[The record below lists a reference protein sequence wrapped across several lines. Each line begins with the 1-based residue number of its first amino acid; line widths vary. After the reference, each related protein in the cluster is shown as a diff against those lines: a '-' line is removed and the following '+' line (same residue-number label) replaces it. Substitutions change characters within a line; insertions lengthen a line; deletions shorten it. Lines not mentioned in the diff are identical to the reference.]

1 MGAVHR
7 FLTVAGSRPLARTA
21 LRAGT
26 AVAYSLPWVFLLFFF
41 FAPLVLTLVWSTWRS
56 NGFWIEPDF
65 TTSAYQQFFD
75 GARTATLQRSLV
87 LAAVTTVI
95 GLLVSYPISYYL
107 AFRAR
112 AAVTQLIL
120 VAFAFP
126 FLVNYIIREVSWVQI
141 LGRDGPVNRLLLDVG
156 LAEAPLDWLIFSRFA
171 IAFGL
176 FTAYMPFMVFPIWL
190 SLSGI
195 PGNLIE
201 ASYTLG
207 GSPRRT
213 LGRIILPLSMPGVF
227 AAVIFCFVG
236 AFGDSAVPA
245 ILGGGSFQLVGN
257 TISASLS
264 SLNYPMSAA
273 ISSVVV
279 LVMTVLLVIWVL
291 AFDIRTLLGKAVGWG
306 RRA

>member
-1 MGAVHR
+1 M
-7 FLTVAGSRPLARTA
+7 ARTA

-26 AVAYSLPWVFLLFFF
+26 AVAYSLPWVFLGCFF
-41 FAPLVLTLVWSTWRS
+41 FAPLALTLVWSTWES
-56 NGFWIEPDF
+56 NGFWIEPAF
-65 TTSAYQQFFD
+65 TTSAYEQFFD

-120 VAFAFP
+120 LAFAFP

-141 LGRDGPVNRLLLDVG
+141 LGRDGVVNRLLLDVG
-156 LAEAPLDWLIFSRFA
+156 LADAPLDWLLFSKFA
-171 IAFGL
+171 VALGL

-201 ASYTLG
+201 ASHTLG

-213 LGRIILPLSMPGVF
+213 LMRVILPLSMPGVF

-236 AFGDSAVPA
+236 SFGDSAVPS

-264 SLNYPMSAA
+264 SLNYPLAAA

-279 LVMTVLLVIWVL
+279 LVMSVSLVIWVL

-306 RRA
+306 RRV